1 MAGGRGDVG
10 EGEVG
15 VEDEEVGLVEDRV
28 AGEFGAVDR
37 EEVGGVGVEAG
48 VFVDG
53 GGGGGGREASWG
65 GGVSLGGCGG
75 GGRGGEG
82 RGGILTGW
90 MGSCRRSR
98 RGRRL
103 RLRLLHRSRQ
113 VQ

>member
-15 VEDEEVGLVEDRV
+15 VEDEEVGLVEDGV

-48 VFVDG
+48 VFED
-53 GGGGGGREASWG
+53 GGGGGREASG
-65 GGVSLGGCGG
+65 GEGVSLGGCGG

-82 RGGILTGW
+82 Y
-90 MGSCRRSR
+90 
-98 RGRRL
+98 
-103 RLRLLHRSRQ
+103 
-113 VQ
+113 